1 MFLQEN
7 SFLRIKWG
15 HTICVSPFIGLDET
29 RFLTE
34 NLSDINLEHFLHD
47 LVLQR
52 AVVRSLE
59 IIGEAVK
66 NTPQELQ
73 DKYPEV
79 EWRKMAATRNRL
91 IHGYFSVDFEL
102 VWDIV
107 ANKITVLQQQIK
119 YVLSQEER

>member
-1 MFLQEN
+1 MKPSTNYLQH
-7 SFLRIKWG
+7 I
-15 HTICVSPFIGLDET
+15 LDET

-34 NLSDINLEHFLHD
+34 NLSDINLERFLHD
-47 LVLQR
+47 PVLQR

-107 ANKITVLQQQIK
+107 ANKITALQQQIK
-119 YVLSQEER
+119 HILSQEER

>member
-1 MFLQEN
+1 MKPSTN
-7 SFLRIKWG
+7 YLRHI
-15 HTICVSPFIGLDET
+15 LDET
-29 RFLTE
+29 RFLIE
-34 NLSDINLEHFLHD
+34 NLSDIDLELFLHD
-47 LVLQR
+47 PILQR

-66 NTPQELQ
+66 KTPQELQ
-73 DKYPEV
+73 EKYPEV

-107 ANKITVLQQQIK
+107 LNKIPVLQQQVEHI
-119 YVLSQEER
+119 LNQEER

>member
-1 MFLQEN
+1 MKPSINYL
-7 SFLRIKWG
+7 LHI
-15 HTICVSPFIGLDET
+15 LDET

-34 NLSDINLEHFLHD
+34 NLADSNLELFLRD
-47 LVLQR
+47 PILQR

-66 NTPQELQ
+66 NTPHELQ
-73 DKYPEV
+73 EKYPEI

-107 ANKITVLQQQIK
+107 VNKIPALQQQIEHI
-119 YVLSQEER
+119 LSQEEC

>member
-1 MFLQEN
+1 MKPSTSYLHH
-7 SFLRIKWG
+7 I
-15 HTICVSPFIGLDET
+15 LDET

-34 NLSDINLEHFLHD
+34 NLSNINLELFLRD
-47 LVLQR
+47 PILQR

-66 NTPQELQ
+66 NTPHELQ
-73 DKYPEV
+73 ERYPDV

-107 ANKITVLQQQIK
+107 LNKIPTLQQQVEHI
-119 YVLSQEER
+119 LSQEEL

>member
-1 MFLQEN
+1 MKPSTNYLQHI
-7 SFLRIKWG
+7 F
-15 HTICVSPFIGLDET
+15 DET

-34 NLSDINLEHFLHD
+34 NLSDINLERFLHD
-47 LVLQR
+47 PVLQR

-66 NTPQELQ
+66 HTPPELQ

-102 VWDIV
+102 VWDVV
-107 ANKITVLQQQIK
+107 ANKITALQQQIK
-119 YVLSQEER
+119 HILSQEER